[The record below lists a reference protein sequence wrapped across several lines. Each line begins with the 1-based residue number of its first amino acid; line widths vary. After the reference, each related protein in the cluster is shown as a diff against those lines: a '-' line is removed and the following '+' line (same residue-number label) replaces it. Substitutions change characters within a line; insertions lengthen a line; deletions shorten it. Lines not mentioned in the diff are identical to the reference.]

1 MNGTVT
7 ISISDFKKLEAAQ
20 EKLNELLPALE
31 DVKTDIDMILKESHL
46 YGDME
51 KISKAY
57 NEKNRKTMITLKP
70 EGWRLIKKRS

>member
-1 MNGTVT
+1 MNGNVT
-7 ISISDFKKLEAAQ
+7 ISISDFKKLEGAQ

-31 DVKTDIDMILKESHL
+31 DVRSDIDIILSESHL

-57 NEKNRKTMITLKP
+57 NSRNRKTMITLKP
-70 EGWRLIKKRS
+70 EGWRLIKRRS

>member
-7 ISISDFKKLEAAQ
+7 ISISDFKKMEEAQ
-20 EKLNELLPALE
+20 EKLNELLPSLE
-31 DVKTDIDMILKESHL
+31 DVRADIDMILKESHV

-57 NEKNRKTMITLKP
+57 NEKNRKTIITLKP
-70 EGWRLIKKRS
+70 EGWRLIKRRS

>member
-7 ISISDFKKLEAAQ
+7 ISISDFKRLEEAQ
-20 EKLNELLPALE
+20 EKLNELLPSLE
-31 DVKTDIDMILKESHL
+31 DVRADIDMILKESHV

-57 NEKNRKTMITLKP
+57 NEKNRKTIITLKP
-70 EGWRLIKKRS
+70 EGWRLIKRRS

>member
-7 ISISDFKKLEAAQ
+7 ISISDFKRMEEAQ
-20 EKLNELLPALE
+20 EKLNELLPSLE
-31 DVKTDIDMILKESHL
+31 DVRADIDMILKESHV

-57 NEKNRKTMITLKP
+57 NEKNRKTIITLKP
-70 EGWRLIKKRS
+70 EGWRLIKRRS

>member
-7 ISISDFKKLEAAQ
+7 ISISDFKKLEEAQ
-20 EKLNELLPALE
+20 QKLIELFPVIE
-31 DVKTDIDMILKESHL
+31 DVRSDIDVILSESHV

-70 EGWRLIKKRS
+70 EGWRLIKRRS

>member
-7 ISISDFKKLEAAQ
+7 ISISDFKRLEEAQ

-31 DVKTDIDMILKESHL
+31 DVKSDIDIILSESHV

-51 KISKAY
+51 KISKSY
-57 NEKNRKTMITLKP
+57 NEKSRKTMITLKP
-70 EGWRLIKKRS
+70 EGWRLIKRRS